1 MTFYD
6 DPRFGAVH
14 SMNLRGKA
22 AQTSV
27 RAARVEA
34 DRRTML
40 RAVTI
45 KDWNV
50 FFVDGATTT
59 GTALATKFKMC
70 IAKSVAGTGTVTPF
84 GTAYCGT
91 QANGTVQD
99 GSVTETDLDAGDDLL
114 LTYEAGTAL
123 PAGAVQCEAD
133 VSYVERYT

>member
-1 MTFYD
+1 MAYD
-6 DPRFGAVH
+6 DPRFGVQQTIT
-14 SMNLRGKA
+14 LRGKA

-27 RAARVEA
+27 RAAQVVA

-40 RAVTI
+40 HAVTV
-45 KDWNV
+45 KDFNV
-50 FFVDGATTT
+50 HFVDGATTT

-70 IAKSVAGTGTVTPF
+70 VAKSAAGTGAVTAF

-99 GSVTETDLDAGDDLL
+99 GAITETNLDAGDDLL

-123 PAGAVQCEAD
+123 PAGTVQAEAD
-133 VSYVERYT
+133 VQYVERYT